1 MEAIESV
8 QKQLYPNWELC
19 IADDASSDPHVRP
32 ILERYA
38 AEDDRIKVVFRKDNG
53 HISAASNS
61 ALKLA
66 SGEFIAFLDHDDLL
80 AEHALF
86 WVVDALAR
94 RPDAQ
99 LIYSDEDKIDTAGR
113 RSDPYFKCEW
123 NEDLFYSHN
132 MICHLGVYRYQ
143 TGS

>member
-1 MEAIESV
+1 M
-8 QKQLYPNWELC
+8 QRKM
-19 IADDASSDPHVRP
+19 H
-32 ILERYA
+32 
-38 AEDDRIKVVFRKDNG
+38 RIKLVFRKDHG

-61 ALKLA
+61 ALKIA

-86 WVVDALAR
+86 WVLDALAR